1 MPVHR
6 RRALA
11 LCSAALMPLSSLVQA
26 QDKAWPLQ
34 RPIRLL
40 VGFPPGGSID
50 ALGRVLAERLGQ
62 KLGASVVVENRTGAA
77 GMLAAEETSRQPPDG
92 YTLLLIPGGPLLEK
106 PSVDVFDDK
115 SFTQIARLSES
126 PVVIAV
132 PSSAPYANLS
142 QLLESARSGTDAISF
157 ASSGVGSIQHL
168 VGEMIAQATGAK
180 LNHVPYRGGGQAI
193 TDLVAGHIPI
203 GMLGAAPLLP
213 HIQSGRLRALA
224 VSSAARLGSLPN
236 VPTLKESG
244 VDVMAANWTG
254 LAGPKNLPAPI
265 VARLVTEATSIM
277 AQADVRARLEPL
289 GLITAPMDGPQ
300 FVAFTRADRDQQM
313 KIVRDRKI
321 TLQ

>member
-1 MPVHR
+1 MTIRR

-11 LCSAALMPLSSLVQA
+11 LCSAALLPMPGLVVA

-34 RPIRLL
+34 RPIRLM

-50 ALGRVLAERLGQ
+50 ALGRALAERLGQ
-62 KLGASVVVENRTGAA
+62 KLGTTVNVENRTGAA

-132 PSSAPYANLS
+132 PASAPYANLS
-142 QLLESARSGTDAISF
+142 QLLEAAKSGSESIAF

-168 VGEMIAQATGAK
+168 VGEMIVQASGAK

-193 TDLVAGHIPI
+193 TDLVAGHIPL

-213 HIQSGRLRALA
+213 HIQSGRIRALA

-244 VDVMAANWTG
+244 LDVIAASWAG
-254 LAGPKNLPAPI
+254 LAGPKGLPAPI
-265 VARLVTEATSIM
+265 VARLVTEAHAIM

-289 GLITAPMDGPQ
+289 GLIAAPLDGPQ
-300 FVAFTRADRDQQM
+300 FVAFTRADRDQQL
-313 KIVRDRKI
+313 KIVRERKI
-321 TLQ
+321 SLQ

>member
-1 MPVHR
+1 MH
-6 RRALA
+6 
-11 LCSAALMPLSSLVQA
+11 
-26 QDKAWPLQ
+26 
-34 RPIRLL
+34 RPIRLV

-50 ALGRVLAERLGQ
+50 ALGRVLAEKLGQ
-62 KLGASVVVENRTGAA
+62 KLGTSVVVENRTGAA
-77 GMLAAEETSRQPPDG
+77 GMLAAEETSRQTPDG

-132 PSSAPYANLS
+132 PVSTPYANMS
-142 QLLESARSGTDAISF
+142 QLLESAKSGTDSISF

-168 VGEMIAQATGAK
+168 VGEMIVQATGAK

-193 TDLVAGHIPI
+193 TDLVAGHISV

-244 VDVMAANWTG
+244 VNIVAASWTG
-254 LAGPKNLPAPI
+254 LAGPKNLPAPV
-265 VARLVTEATSIM
+265 VARLVLEANAIM

-289 GLITAPMDGPQ
+289 GLITAPLDGPK
-300 FVAFTRADRDQQM
+300 FVAFTRADRDQQL

>member
-1 MPVHR
+1 MTIRR

-11 LCSAALMPLSSLVQA
+11 LCSAALLPMPGLVVA

-34 RPIRLL
+34 RPIRLM

-50 ALGRVLAERLGQ
+50 ALGRALAERLGQ
-62 KLGASVVVENRTGAA
+62 KLGTTVNVENRTGAA

-132 PSSAPYANLS
+132 PASAPYANLS
-142 QLLESARSGTDAISF
+142 QLLEAAKSGSESIAF

-168 VGEMIAQATGAK
+168 VGEMIVQASGAK

-193 TDLVAGHIPI
+193 TDLVAGHIPL

-213 HIQSGRLRALA
+213 HIQSGRIRALA

-244 VDVMAANWTG
+244 LDVIAASWAG
-254 LAGPKNLPAPI
+254 LAGPKGLPAPI
-265 VARLVTEATSIM
+265 GARLVTEAHAIM

-289 GLITAPMDGPQ
+289 GLIAAPLDGPQ
-300 FVAFTRADRDQQM
+300 FVAFTRADRDQQL
-313 KIVRDRKI
+313 KIVRERKI
-321 TLQ
+321 SLQ

>member
-1 MPVHR
+1 MSIQR

-11 LCSAALMPLSSLVQA
+11 LCSAALLPMSGLVIA
-26 QDKAWPLQ
+26 QERAWPLQ

-62 KLGASVVVENRTGAA
+62 NLGASVVVENRTGAA

-115 SFTQIARLSES
+115 SFTQVARLSES

-132 PSSAPYANLS
+132 PASAPYANLS
-142 QLLESARSGTDAISF
+142 QLLESAKSGAEAISF
-157 ASSGVGSIQHL
+157 ASSGVGSLQHL
-168 VGEMIAQATGAK
+168 VGEMIVQATGAK
-180 LNHVPYRGGGQAI
+180 LSHVPYRGGGQAI

-203 GMLGAAPLLP
+203 GMLGAAPLFP

-244 VDVMAANWTG
+244 LDIVAASWTG

-265 VARLVTEATSIM
+265 VARLVTEANAIM
-277 AQADVRARLEPL
+277 AQADIRARLEPL
-289 GLITAPMDGPQ
+289 GLIAAPLDGPQ
-300 FVAFTRADRDQQM
+300 FVAFTRADRDQQL

-321 TLQ
+321 SLQ